1 MVGLSESPTAQPVPI
16 GAARPAWSAE
26 ADLVAVLVF
35 VVAGRGTHH
44 ETVLLGA
51 LGTAWPF
58 LVALVPGWALARAWR
73 APVCLWPTGVIVWLV
88 TAAGG
93 LALRGLTGGGLSGAF
108 PLVTVLALGGLMV
121 GWRAAVV
128 LWHRFRR

>member
-1 MVGLSESPTAQPVPI
+1 ML
-16 GAARPAWSAE
+16 
-26 ADLVAVLVF
+26 AVLVF
-35 VVAGRGTHH
+35 VIAGRGTHH
-44 ETVLLGA
+44 DAGVLLGT

-58 LVALVPGWALARAWR
+58 LVALAAGWLVSRAWR
-73 APVCLWPTGVIVWLV
+73 HPYQVWPTGALIWLI

-108 PLVTVLALGGLMV
+108 PLVALLTLGALLL

-128 LWHRFRR
+128 LWRQVRSRTRVA